1 MLKWISATAS
11 AGALGFASL
20 QSLSTAAVLG
30 AGLVAVSPALTSGT
44 AQADVLPGWRRPC
57 RLCMYTWRGGQP
69 FRYGGQVSPSNRM
82 VYTNRN
88 NTRGRL
94 TLTNERTY
102 YANGRTYVVKTTVV
116 RTYHVRPER

>member
-1 MLKWISATAS
+1 MLKWISAAAS
-11 AGALGFASL
+11 AAALGLASL
-20 QSLSTAAVLG
+20 QSLSVAAVLG
-30 AGLVAVSPALTSGT
+30 AGLVAVSPALTSSA

-57 RLCMYTWRGGQP
+57 SFCMYTWRGGQP
-69 FRYGGQVSPSNRM
+69 FRYGGYVSPGNRA

-94 TLTNERTY
+94 TLTSERTY
-102 YANGRTYVVKTTVV
+102 YANGRTYVVRTTVV

>member
-1 MLKWISATAS
+1 
-11 AGALGFASL
+11 
-20 QSLSTAAVLG
+20 
-30 AGLVAVSPALTSGT
+30 
-44 AQADVLPGWRRPC
+44 
-57 RLCMYTWRGGQP
+57 MYTWRGGQP